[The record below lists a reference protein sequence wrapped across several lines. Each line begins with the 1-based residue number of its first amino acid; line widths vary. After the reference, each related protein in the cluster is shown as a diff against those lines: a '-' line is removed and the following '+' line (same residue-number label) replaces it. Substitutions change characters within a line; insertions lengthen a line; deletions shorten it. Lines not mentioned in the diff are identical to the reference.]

1 MLGYGLLFHGY
12 FNWSQCSDSDVTI
25 QSLVKYYF
33 AAILDHLCK
42 ILAMFRASS
51 IPQCSRP
58 SNFIPRLLN
67 TSSRVPFRSLLK
79 VSVQF
84 SQINP
89 LCGILGY
96 GNGAE
101 IALTWEETLHI
112 IRATLEKKYKG
123 ITMEALE
130 TPLSQKSLPPLSP
143 HLE

>member
-1 MLGYGLLFHGY
+1 MIFLMNTENRIYEVLFNSFISFKNTTFYARIWASFSRLFQLIAVFRLRCHHT
-12 FNWSQCSDSDVTI
+12 V
-25 QSLVKYYF
+25 SLKYYF

-101 IALTWEETLHI
+101 IALN
-112 IRATLEKKYKG
+112 
-123 ITMEALE
+123 
-130 TPLSQKSLPPLSP
+130 
-143 HLE
+143 

>member
-1 MLGYGLLFHGY
+1 MIGYGLLFHGY
-12 FNWSQCSDSDVTI
+12 FNWSQCSDFDNSQVSPYSLSLNIISQPSWTI
-25 QSLVKYYF
+25 FVRFLRCF
-33 AAILDHLCK
+33 AH
-42 ILAMFRASS
+42 
-51 IPQCSRP
+51 RP
-58 SNFIPRLLN
+58 SHSAAALLN

-112 IRATLEKKYKG
+112 IRATLEKNIKELPWK
-123 ITMEALE
+123 LWKR
-130 TPLSQKSLPPLSP
+130 PSPRSPSLL
-143 HLE
+143 